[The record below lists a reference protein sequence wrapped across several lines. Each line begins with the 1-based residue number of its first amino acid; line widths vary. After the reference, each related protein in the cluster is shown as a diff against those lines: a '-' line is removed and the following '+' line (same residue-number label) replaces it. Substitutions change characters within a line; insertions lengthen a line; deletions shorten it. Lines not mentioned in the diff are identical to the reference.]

1 MMKTKEL
8 KEGLKVKKEKW
19 LGKGSQFCV
28 TDGKKRAVYTSSFL
42 KQILKDSVNQEIE
55 LNSFGTAALCAYA
68 FDLNEA
74 YFSVDDVKIFKDCS
88 VMIDNNTL
96 SLCYNNF
103 KDYLHIP
110 LANIWQDKFKL

>member
-1 MMKTKEL
+1 MMN
-8 KEGLKVKKEKW
+8 GLKVKKEKW

-28 TDGKKRAVYTSSFL
+28 TDGTKRAVYTSSFL
-42 KQILKDSVNQEIE
+42 KQMLKDSINQEIE
-55 LNSFGTAALCAYA
+55 LNTFGTAAICAFA
-68 FDLNEA
+68 CNLDEA
-74 YFSVDDVKIFKDCS
+74 YFSKEDVKIFKDCS
-88 VMIDNNTL
+88 FMIDNNTL